1 MDFVKADLSSDD
13 TYPVFKEM
21 LTMGDHA
28 HYITGNLDIYKE
40 HCGDDQYCKSILLAP
55 KDLKPI
61 YGDFLEKYIFVFFKL
76 KVMISGRPNF
86 NTDLFYD
93 MEYVTYVCVGH
104 GICFFKDYLFN
115 PERIYGIRRNDKIIL
130 PD

>member
-1 MDFVKADLSSDD
+1 
-13 TYPVFKEM
+13 M
-21 LTMGDHA
+21 LKMGDNA

-40 HCGDDQYCKSILLAP
+40 HCGDDLYCKKILLAP

-86 NTDLFYD
+86 NTDLFYN

-104 GICFFKDYLFN
+104 GICFFKLMYVLDMVYVFLKT
-115 PERIYGIRRNDKIIL
+115 ICLIRKEFMG
-130 PD
+130 